1 MRSAKRLMAVALAMT
16 LVTGGSRVAAGEV
29 PDEVQQT
36 TQKVRKAL
44 AKLPYYGVFDFLAFS
59 LDGGVVT
66 LKGFAHRPALKRE
79 AEAMIR
85 DAVKVDVA
93 NKIEILPT
101 SSFDDRIRWSTFQ
114 RVYTDDIASKYV
126 PGGAMEVRYEIL
138 DMARFP
144 GMEPYGTYPV
154 HIVVKNRR
162 VLLIGLLDNDLDKT
176 LVVFRARQVPNILAI
191 EDAVSV
197 RRP

>member
-1 MRSAKRLMAVALAMT
+1 MRIAKRLMAAALAVT
-16 LVTGGSRVAAGEV
+16 LATSATLVAAGEV
-29 PDEVQQT
+29 PGDVQET

-59 LDGGVVT
+59 IDGGVIE

-85 DAVKVDVA
+85 EAVKGEVA
-93 NKIEILPT
+93 NKIEILPS
-101 SSFDDRIRWSTFQ
+101 SSFDDQIRWSTFQ
-114 RVYTDDIASKYV
+114 RVYTGDIASKYV
-126 PGGAMEVRYEIL
+126 PGGEMAVRYEIL

-154 HIVVKNRR
+154 HIVVKNRK
-162 VLLIGLLDNDLDKT
+162 VLLVGLLDNDFDKT
-176 LVVFRARQVPNILAI
+176 QVLLRARQVPHTLGI

-197 RRP
+197 RHP